1 MGPLQGL
8 GHGLAVAVT
17 PVNILSALVGA
28 LVGTFVGV
36 LPGIGAVGAMAL
48 LLTATAQLRPE
59 TALIMLAGIYY
70 GAMYGGSTTSILV
83 NVPGEAASVVTALD
97 GYQMAKKGR
106 AGAALAVAA
115 VGSFVAGTLGVVG
128 LMLFAPP
135 LAQFALSFGPPEY
148 FAIGLL
154 GLVALSRVS
163 SGSFW
168 KGLLALVFGLIL
180 ATVGMDSVSGTR
192 RYTFGSL
199 QLAQG
204 IDLVAV
210 AMGLFGMAE
219 VLVVAE
225 RAGGLPEALAVRV
238 RDLFPTRLEW
248 ARAFPAILRGTGLG
262 FFIGLIPGPAP
273 LLSSFA
279 SYAVERRL
287 SKRREEFGNGAI
299 EGVAGP
305 ESANNAATSAAMVP
319 LLALGVPFAASPA
332 LLLAALMIHG
342 VQPGPLLMEQHPDV
356 FWGVV
361 ASMYI
366 GNLALLILNLP
377 LVGLWVSLLRIPQ
390 PILLGSI
397 LLFMLVGTYSLN
409 NSVVDLIVLVLMG
422 AVGYV
427 LRKLNFDLAPI
438 ILAMVLG
445 PLLEKTFRQSLYM
458 SAGNPVIFVQRPIA
472 AGIWALLL
480 TVVVLPPIVRYVRR
494 RRVADGA
501 NDLTRK

>member
-1 MGPLQGL
+1 LAY
-8 GHGLAVAVT
+8 GLAIAMSPGNLVAGF
-17 PVNILSALVGA
+17 IGA

-48 LLTATAQLRPE
+48 LLTATVQLRPE

-83 NVPGEAASVVTALD
+83 NVPGEAAAVITAVD

-115 VGSFVAGTLGVVG
+115 VGSFFAGTVGVVG

-168 KGLLALVFGLIL
+168 KGLLSLTLGLML
-180 ATVGMDSVSGTR
+180 ATVGMDPVSGMR

-199 QLAQG
+199 GLAQG

-219 VLVVAE
+219 VLMVAE
-225 RAGGLPEALAVRV
+225 QAGGLPRAIGVRLL
-238 RDLFPTRLEW
+238 DLLPSRAEW
-248 ARAFPAILRGTGLG
+248 ARAIPAILRGTGVG
-262 FFIGLIPGPAP
+262 FFVGLIPGPAP
-273 LLSSFA
+273 LLSSFG
-279 SYAVERRL
+279 SYAVERRV
-287 SKRREEFGNGAI
+287 SRHAEEFGKGAI

-305 ESANNAATSAAMVP
+305 ESANNAATSAAMIP
-319 LLALGVPFAASPA
+319 MLSLGIPFAASPA

-342 VQPGPLLMEQHPDV
+342 VQPGPLLMEQHPEV

-366 GNLALLILNLP
+366 GNVALLILNLP
-377 LVGLWVSLLRIPQ
+377 LVGVWVSLLRIPQ

-397 LLFMLVGTYSLN
+397 VLFMLVGTYSLN
-409 NSVVDLIVLVLMG
+409 NSLLDLVVLVVMG
-422 AVGYV
+422 ALGYV
-427 LRKLNFDLAPI
+427 LRKLGFDLAPA

-458 SAGNPVIFVQRPIA
+458 SAGSPAVFFARPIA
-472 AGIWALLL
+472 GGLWVAILLTLLL
-480 TVVVLPPIVRYVRR
+480 PPLARAWRHTKGR
-494 RRVADGA
+494 AA
-501 NDLTRK
+501 